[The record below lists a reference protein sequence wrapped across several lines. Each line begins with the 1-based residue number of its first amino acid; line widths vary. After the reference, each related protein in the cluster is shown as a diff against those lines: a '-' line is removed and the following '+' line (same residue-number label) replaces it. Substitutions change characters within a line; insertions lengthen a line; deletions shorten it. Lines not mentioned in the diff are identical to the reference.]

1 MKLFIKG
8 QAGTRVCDWESY
20 ALLRDNVQ
28 HYLEQGEPSC
38 RFPALHGLELAVD
51 AGAQTVDASRLRGE
65 VLRAWCAL
73 WKVRLDEAAISLR
86 TRAILTRNPEL
97 PDVRG
102 TIAARQA
109 GWALPLTAA
118 AETPVPRA
126 ARRFIQTVLVLTKAS
141 VDGDELEIR
150 CVTSE
155 TPKVPGGALAGS
167 AGPSSAPTARGRLV
181 AALTAVAAALGLFL
195 VAGCG
200 AAVSQPTQAPLSD
213 ASEAGQLSEA
223 HPADEQGDQAPII
236 APPAYGNKVVRSAST
251 LAGRSKT

>member
-1 MKLFIKG
+1 MKLLIKG

-28 HYLEQGEPSC
+28 HYLENGEASW
-38 RFPALHGLELAVD
+38 RFPALHGIERAVD
-51 AGAQTVDASRLRGE
+51 TGAQVVDASRLRGE

-86 TRAILTRNPEL
+86 TRAILTSNPEL

-109 GWALPLTAA
+109 GWELPLTAD
-118 AETPVPRA
+118 AETPIPRA
-126 ARRFIQTVLVLTKAS
+126 ARRFIQTVLVLTSAS

-150 CVTSE
+150 CVPSE
-155 TPKVPGGALAGS
+155 TRSVAGGALAGS
-167 AGPSSAPTARGRLV
+167 AGSSSAPTARVRLM
-181 AALTAVAAALGLFL
+181 AALTTVSALGLFL

-200 AAVSQPTQAPLSD
+200 AAVSQPPQGPASD
-213 ASEAGQLSEA
+213 ASDAGQLSEA
-223 HPADEQGDQAPII
+223 RPADEHGEQAPII
-236 APPAYGNKVVRSAST
+236 APPPAYGNKIVRSASS
-251 LAGRSKT
+251 LAGSSKT